1 MSYGSPE
8 WASWVLE
15 EEEAIKHIKA
25 AYATYGSP
33 HPVFDLLNCYSMV
46 SYDAG
51 IQSFDTSDVRAYS
64 SLSFAMLI

>member
-8 WASWVLE
+8 WSPWVLE

-25 AYATYGSP
+25 AYAIQPCHLQVSSFLNILT
-33 HPVFDLLNCYSMV
+33 VF

-51 IQSFDTSDVRAYS
+51 IQSFDTSNVIHD
-64 SLSFAMLI
+64 LFLNI